1 MSRSR
6 EIMVR
11 GGRVKPVDSRKPGV
25 VGKFLKG
32 IGIFC
37 LMVQVF
43 GAAGRGG
50 VDQARW
56 IQVTVASE
64 ISWTDTGLEVREGEE
79 ITFRGEGGISL
90 QRGNPMAYCGPDGYD
105 LRTVQQP
112 IRDKNIGALI
122 GSVVQLI
129 SLEIDEKTG
138 EEIRNELVEY
148 FYIGSGNTVKM
159 PLTGHLFLGVNEN
172 LVQDNEGKFS
182 VEIRL
187 QP

>member
-1 MSRSR
+1 MKR
-6 EIMVR
+6 I
-11 GGRVKPVDSRKPGV
+11 DSQSLGV
-25 VGKFLKG
+25 FGKLFRG
-32 IGIFC
+32 IGMLC
-37 LMVQVF
+37 LMVPVF
-43 GAAGRGG
+43 GDAGRAVG
-50 VDQARW
+50 DQARW
-56 IQVTVASE
+56 IQVSVASE
-64 ISWTDTGLEVREGEE
+64 IAWTDTGLDVREGEE
-79 ITFRGEGGISL
+79 LTFRSEGGISL

-129 SLEIDEKTG
+129 SLEVDEKTG

-148 FYIGSGNTVKM
+148 FYVGSENTVKM

-172 LVQDNEGKFS
+172 LVGDNEGNFS